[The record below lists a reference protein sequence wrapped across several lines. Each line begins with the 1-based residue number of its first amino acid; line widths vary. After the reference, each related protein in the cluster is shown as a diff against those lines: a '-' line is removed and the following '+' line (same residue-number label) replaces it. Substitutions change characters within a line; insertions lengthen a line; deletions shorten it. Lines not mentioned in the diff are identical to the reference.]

1 LERRLRGR
9 FARSFC
15 QVVLGG
21 SGDNPLDLLHNS
33 NKPSNAIR
41 PGGLGGTPIK
51 KNHPKRRKLR
61 FYPPC
66 ISYPRPLV
74 INISRRSSL
83 EEINH
88 VKSIGQK
95 YRSNGAL
102 GNFDGSPNPRTH
114 RAVYTETIIL
124 AEENSCSTKA
134 DIASIERISIAIFAR
149 FG

>member
-1 LERRLRGR
+1 LPGR

-21 SGDNPLDLLHNS
+21 SGNNPPDLLYNS
-33 NKPSNAIR
+33 NKPSNAVR

-74 INISRRSSL
+74 TDLERSSVT
-83 EEINH
+83 IVNH
-88 VKSIGQK
+88 VPRKSHVILQRHTICMK
-95 YRSNGAL
+95 
-102 GNFDGSPNPRTH
+102 PK
-114 RAVYTETIIL
+114 AV
-124 AEENSCSTKA
+124 
-134 DIASIERISIAIFAR
+134 
-149 FG
+149 

>member
-1 LERRLRGR
+1 LEGYLRGR

-21 SGDNPLDLLHNS
+21 SGDNLLDLLYNS

-41 PGGLGGTPIK
+41 PRGLGGTPIK

-74 INISRRSSL
+74 QSLVSVPTLLLVYSFYPGTSWVELGSRAPT
-83 EEINH
+83 
-88 VKSIGQK
+88 
-95 YRSNGAL
+95 SNK
-102 GNFDGSPNPRTH
+102 F
-114 RAVYTETIIL
+114 
-124 AEENSCSTKA
+124 
-134 DIASIERISIAIFAR
+134 
-149 FG
+149 